1 MSHHHVVSPQA
12 QVDDLTMRI
21 EVRAL
26 SHVPGWW
33 CDLGLSRSDAPS
45 CSSLLRTSTSSRA
58 AATSP
63 SRRRGRSSSRWW
75 CSRPRWRCVPAHALP
90 PLGCPTTTRLPPP
103 RLSPPS
109 RSASP
114 ACPAYL
120 CPISSPRHSNT
131 RPSRRLCRLGQSPPR
146 HTMRPWLHLS
156 LRRHTRRTQPSR
168 SRRTAR
174 CASSAVRVLWPH
186 QPLALLRRGRAPR

>member
-45 CSSLLRTSTSSRA
+45 CSSCSEQAPHQGQRLHRLPAAEAVPAAGGGA
-58 AATSP
+58 AAHGGGACPHTP
-63 SRRRGRSSSRWW
+63 
-75 CSRPRWRCVPAHALP
+75 C
-90 PLGCPTTTRLPPP
+90 PLGSPTTTRLPPP

-114 ACPAYL
+114 ACPANL
-120 CPISSPRHSNT
+120 CPTSSPRHSNT

-156 LRRHTRRTQPSR
+156 LRRRTRRTQPSR